1 MTHNNDVQVGICS
14 RPSSAHSTVVVSQH
28 IQPKHGHAA
37 DLQHVG
43 THQTTDAFLAGTA
56 VAEDQE
62 LGHNRKEE
70 KSALQA
76 YADGLAA
83 ILHGTASPA
92 TAEVGDDWV
101 RVDHGLS
108 VGAMETKKEKHSSPW
123 SAFNTRTDKS
133 SHSEQA

>member
-1 MTHNNDVQVGICS
+1 MTHNSDVRVGICS

-37 DLQHVG
+37 DLQYVG
-43 THQTTDAFLAGTA
+43 THQTTNAIVAGTA

-62 LGHNRKEE
+62 LGHNHKDE

-83 ILHGTASPA
+83 ILHG

-123 SAFNTRTDKS
+123 SAFNTRTDKP
-133 SHSEQA
+133 SHPEQA